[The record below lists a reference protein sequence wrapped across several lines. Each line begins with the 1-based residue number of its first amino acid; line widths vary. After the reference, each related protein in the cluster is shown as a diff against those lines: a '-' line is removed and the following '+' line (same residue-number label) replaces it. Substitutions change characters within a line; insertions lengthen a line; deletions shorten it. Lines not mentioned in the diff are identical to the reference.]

1 MFFPEAMTEIEL
13 IIPAKD
19 LLPVTKVLTGQGIFH
34 QVDASYL
41 DAVGHPE
48 SVASWKEQAAD
59 YAGLERQINVTM
71 QALAI
76 EEGSPPSADQDM
88 IVDFGT
94 VRPLVEQIET
104 EVKGTNDQLT
114 DDKKNVE
121 QLKNYI
127 GQLEPIAD
135 VDLDMGMLRDPRYI
149 HSILGNIPTVNLERL
164 ETSLSRIPHV
174 LLTLRKGQ
182 ENSVVW
188 LIGGNFNADI
198 LERAAR
204 SAYLNPLELSEIH
217 EGTPSEIVKLLNT
230 DIDHT
235 QKDIE
240 KHEAKL
246 VELKEIHKKQ
256 LRELLWQV
264 RASRLLADAMA
275 RFGRLHYTYLIVGW
289 VPTSRLEAL
298 TQRLKE
304 VSKDIA
310 LEATPSPQRGSANHN
325 VPVALE
331 NPGILGAFQSLT
343 TTYARPRYEEIDPTI
358 LIMLTFPLMFGAMF
372 GDIAHGLLLALL
384 GGLIASKTIPALRS
398 MASLGTVVLV
408 CGLVAT
414 LFGFIYGSI
423 FGLEDILPNVPLL
436 RPFILIQ
443 PMENRLEILAITIG
457 AGVVLLSIG
466 FLLNLINAWKARDW
480 ARLFF
485 DPNGLVGLVL
495 YWSLLGLGASIAL
508 PNFPVS
514 TLVFIVLSLVSG
526 TVVTLSEVF
535 KRLVEG
541 HRPLID
547 GGIPMFAFQA
557 FVELFEKLISLFSN
571 SMSFV
576 RVGAF
581 AVAHAGLSGAIFVLA
596 QLVGGGPQSVA
607 YWIIV
612 ILGNLFIV
620 GFEGLIVGIQT
631 MRLHYYEFFSKF
643 FMGGGIPYEPL
654 TPLRVE
660 K

>member
-13 IIPAKD
+13 IISAKD
-19 LLPVTKVLTGQGIFH
+19 LLPVTKVLAGQGIFH

-41 DAVGHPE
+41 DAEGRPE

-59 YAGLERQINVTM
+59 YAALERQINVTM

-76 EEGSPPSADQDM
+76 EEGSPPSTEQDT
-88 IVDFGT
+88 ILDIET
-94 VRPLVEQIET
+94 VRPLVEQIEA
-104 EVKGTNDQLT
+104 EVKGANDQLT
-114 DDKKNVE
+114 AGKKNVE

-127 GQLEPIAD
+127 SQLEPIAD

-149 HSILGNIPTVNLERL
+149 HSILGNMPTVNLERL

-204 SAYLNPLELSEIH
+204 SAYLNPLELSETH
-217 EGTPSEIVKLLNT
+217 EGTPAEIVKSLNA

-240 KHEAKL
+240 RHEAKL
-246 VELKEIHKKQ
+246 AELKEIYKKQ

-289 VPTSRLEAL
+289 VPTSRLEVL
-298 TQRLKE
+298 TQKLKE

-423 FGLEDILPNVPLL
+423 FGLENILPNVPLL

-485 DPNGLVGLVL
+485 DSNGLVGLVL

-526 TVVTLSEVF
+526 TAVTLSEIF

-596 QLVGGGPQSVA
+596 ELVGRGPQSVP